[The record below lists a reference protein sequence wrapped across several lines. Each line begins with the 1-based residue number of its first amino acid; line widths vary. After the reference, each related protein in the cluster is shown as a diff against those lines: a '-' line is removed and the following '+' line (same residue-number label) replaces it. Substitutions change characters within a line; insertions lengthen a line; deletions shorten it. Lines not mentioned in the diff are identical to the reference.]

1 MLPQM
6 NSKIDF
12 ICGDFNIDLLN
23 PNKHNII
30 DEFVNTMYNMSLIP
44 KIPRPSR
51 DTSHCAPLIDNIFT
65 NENVNTI
72 D

>member
-30 DEFVNTMYNMSLIP
+30 DEFVNTMYNEPNS
-44 KIPRPSR
+44 
-51 DTSHCAPLIDNIFT
+51 
-65 NENVNTI
+65 ENHQTQ
-72 D
+72 